1 MDRTKNSIK
10 NAISGMLLQVSTIF
24 LSFFSRKIFLTYLGI
39 ENLGLNS
46 LLNSVISV
54 LSLSELGVYS
64 AMTYALYEPL
74 KDKDWFAISH
84 IMTLFKR
91 IYSIIAFVIL
101 TLGACLIPFLT
112 YIVGETE
119 LSYSY
124 IVYIYILTVIQAAS
138 TYFFSYK
145 RSLIAADQK
154 EYKIYKLDII
164 VKYLTVFGGIAV
176 VVLTKSFPVFLYFS
190 IIAGLANNIA
200 MSIIVDKEYP
210 EVKYNVSG
218 SESVKYRKK
227 LFVDVRYLFL
237 NRLSGTI
244 SSSADNILLS
254 MFSGL
259 SYTGKYSNY
268 HSINTNIEKVI
279 NSVSYGCSASMGNL
293 LANKEYEN
301 AKRILK
307 EITFL
312 VFCIVCICCN
322 CLVTVS
328 TPFVAWLFGS
338 EYVISNHFLIILIV
352 IFYLRTMRYPGMI
365 ATDATGMFKIDKNVA
380 ILAMVLNI
388 VSSIIF
394 AYGIGYIGIFYGTIA
409 AQLVVLGGKLYVF
422 YRRYLKESIIPHAIY
437 VLKLSCFTV
446 ATCALSWISCSN
458 LYIKNEFLGIVVYGM
473 LSLLISCLMIFAFFR
488 KSEEYIGLKNRIM
501 RLIKK

>member
-101 TLGACLIPFLT
+101 TLGACLIPFLS

-119 LSYSY
+119 LSHSY

-268 HSINTNIEKVI
+268 HSINTNLEGIITKAC
-279 NSVSYGCSASMGNL
+279 YGCSASMGNL
-293 LANKEYEN
+293 LANKEFTN

-312 VFCIVCICCN
+312 VFCVVCICCN

-328 TPFVAWLFGS
+328 TPFVSWLFGS
-338 EYVISNHFLIILIV
+338 EYVISNHFMIILIA

-365 ATDATGMFKIDKNVA
+365 ATDATGMFKVDKNVA
-380 ILAMVLNI
+380 IVAMVLNI
-388 VSSIIF
+388 VSSIMF
-394 AYGIGYIGIFYGTIA
+394 ANLIGYIGIFYGTVV
-409 AQLVVLGGKLYVF
+409 AQLVVLSGKLYVF
-422 YRRYLKESIIPHAIY
+422 YCTFLQESVFPHAIY
-437 VLKLSCFTV
+437 ILKLTCFTIL
-446 ATCALSWISCSN
+446 TCVLSWNICSFLHINNELIEIIGFGTIS
-458 LYIKNEFLGIVVYGM
+458 V
-473 LSLLISCLMIFAFFR
+473 LISGLMIIVFFR
-488 KSEEYIGLKNRIM
+488 KTEEYTDLKSRIK
-501 RLIKK
+501 RIIKR